1 MPASD
6 SLKSL
11 FLATMVA
18 LASPVTADTTA
29 APKRVLNP
37 DDFYLMESV
46 TDAQLSP
53 DGQWIAYLVTT
64 SDREA
69 DEEQTA
75 LWMVSWDGTQH
86 LRLTAPAESTGAPRW
101 SPDGR
106 YLSFLGKPKDAEHK
120 QVMLLDRRGGEPR
133 ALTQVTDDINHY
145 EWSPDGQHIV
155 LAMEASGD
163 EPADAK
169 PASADSENTKS
180 EGDSDKPK
188 HDKHPKPIVIDA
200 MHFKEDVSEYLGSGH
215 DAHLYLLDVASGAV
229 SALTAGTAGNDALPA
244 WSPDGKRIAFVH
256 SSEKGNDPDGT
267 EAIDVID
274 AHTGATAHE
283 LARPWAPN
291 NQHLAWSPDGGFIAY
306 TQGLE
311 PKLYGYIQDKLA
323 LVPAAGGVPRV
334 LTQHLDRAVMSYD
347 FGADGKSVTMLVEDD
362 GSTYPAR
369 LDVASGDV
377 QRLVPTPITTASLTV
392 VGARTAMVASTD
404 YTAGEVYAL
413 DAASPRR
420 LTTYG
425 DALLSRVQLGET
437 SEIQFKSR
445 DGTEVHGMVTK
456 PPGYVAGRKYP
467 MLLIIHGGPNGQD
480 DHSADFGSYQFHR
493 QQFAAFGYV
502 VLGVNYRGSSGRGLD
517 YGKAIAADWGHKE
530 VEDLLAG
537 VDAVVKSG
545 IVDPARLGI
554 GGWSYGGILTDYTI
568 ASDGRFKAAYSGAG
582 SANQL
587 SMYGVD
593 QYIMQ
598 YNNELGPPWRNQAL
612 WLKVSYPFFHADRI
626 HTPTLFMG
634 GTRDFNVP
642 VAGGEQMYQALRT
655 LKVPTQLIVYPD
667 QYHEFTRP
675 SFIKD
680 RLERQA
686 AWFGQY
692 LKP

>member
-1 MPASD
+1 VRIPDCM
-6 SLKSL
+6 KSL
-11 FLATMVA
+11 AFAA
-18 LASPVTADTTA
+18 LVVLVGPANADT
-29 APKRVLNP
+29 APKRVLNS

-46 TDAQLSP
+46 SDAQLSP

-75 LWMVSWDGTQH
+75 LWMVSWDGTQQ
-86 LRLTAPAESTGAPRW
+86 LRLTAPAGGTSAPRW

-106 YLSFLGKPKDAEHK
+106 YLSFIGKPADSEHS

-133 ALTQVTDDINHY
+133 ALTKVTDDITHY
-145 EWSPDGQHIV
+145 DWSPDGQRIV

-163 EPADAK
+163 EPADDK
-169 PASADSENTKS
+169 PD
-180 EGDSDKPK
+180 GDKPK
-188 HDKHPKPIVIDA
+188 KDKHPKPIVIDA
-200 MHFKEDVSEYLGSGH
+200 MHFKQDVSEYLGSGH
-215 DAHLYLLDVASGAV
+215 DAHLYLLDVANGAV
-229 SALTAGTAGNDALPA
+229 SALTAGTAGDDALPT
-244 WSPDGKRIAFVH
+244 WSPDGKQIAFVH
-256 SSEKGNDPDGT
+256 SREKWTDPDGT
-267 EAIDVID
+267 EGIAVID
-274 AHTGATAHE
+274 AHAGATAHE
-283 LARPWAPN
+283 VVRPWAPN
-291 NQHLAWSPDGGFIAY
+291 LQHLAWSPDGQSIAY

-311 PKLYGYIQDKLA
+311 PKYYGYIQDKIA
-323 LVPAAGGVPRV
+323 MVPAAGGVPRV
-334 LTQHLDRAVMSYD
+334 LTAKLDRAVIAYD
-347 FGADGKSVTMLVEDD
+347 FNADGKSIAMLVEDD
-362 GSTYPAR
+362 GSEYPAR
-369 LDVASGDV
+369 LDIADGSVT
-377 QRLVPTPITTASLTV
+377 RLVTTPLSAASLSV
-392 VGARTAMVASTD
+392 AGARAAMVASTD

-413 DAASPRR
+413 DDKGSHR
-420 LTTYG
+420 LTAHG
-425 DALLSRVQLGET
+425 DALLSKVQLGTTE
-437 SEIQFKSR
+437 EIHFKSR

-456 PPGYVAGRKYP
+456 PPGYVAGKKYP
-467 MLLIIHGGPNGQD
+467 MILIIHGGPNGQD
-480 DHSADFGSYQFHR
+480 NHSADFGSYQFHR

-517 YGKAIAADWGHKE
+517 YGKAIVADWGHKE

-545 IVDPARLGI
+545 IVDPQRLGI
-554 GGWSYGGILTDYTI
+554 GGWSYGGLLTDYTT

-598 YNNELGPPWRNQAL
+598 YNAELGPPWKNLAL

-626 HTPTLFMG
+626 HTPTLYMG

-642 VAGGEQMYQALRT
+642 LAGGEQMYQALRT

-675 SFIKD
+675 SFNKD

-686 AWFGQY
+686 AWFAKY
-692 LKP
+692 LQP